1 MKKIVLLMTV
11 MIAVFMFVG
20 CNKNET
26 DNKVPNN
33 DQTQNIE
40 MPKEKPLNENY
51 DLDKAINDMQSTM
64 GETTMKLTEEEI
76 SQKYNLN
83 GLEGTEKDV
92 LINVSENDYEEI
104 AIIKLTKE
112 DQVFPVQKMLNERL
126 ETLKE
131 EYAENAEILPILTNS
146 ENVKIK
152 ILDNVGVFV
161 ISTRADELIQSFDD
175 GI

>member
-1 MKKIVLLMTV
+1 MKNRRVQHEKIVLLMTV

-40 MPKEKPLNENY
+40 MPKEKPLNE
-51 DLDKAINDMQSTM
+51 
-64 GETTMKLTEEEI
+64 
-76 SQKYNLN
+76 
-83 GLEGTEKDV
+83 
-92 LINVSENDYEEI
+92 
-104 AIIKLTKE
+104 
-112 DQVFPVQKMLNERL
+112 RL

-131 EYAENAEILPILTNS
+131 EYAENAEILPILTNG

-152 ILDNVGVFV
+152 ILNNIGVFV